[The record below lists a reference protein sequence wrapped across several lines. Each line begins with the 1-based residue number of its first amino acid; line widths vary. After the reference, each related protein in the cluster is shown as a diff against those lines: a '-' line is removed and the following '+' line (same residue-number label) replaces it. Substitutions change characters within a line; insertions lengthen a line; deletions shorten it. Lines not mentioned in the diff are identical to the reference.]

1 MMSNKRGSEDISG
14 EIEPQQSPN
23 SAPKRSK
30 LDFLAMIAE
39 MSEKS
44 DEEAKASEASVEESS
59 SNSDS
64 PFKTSAPPK
73 SSFAAWKLAKGK
85 GRKNGSKSPNRKDS
99 SGSEAEARPKG
110 KATGEAL
117 HNPLL
122 AVLAAAT
129 PLPVKDVSQT
139 ASVPP
144 KKKTS
149 KKVTSPKKA
158 GAAIKKESTSPKKA
172 NKKKGDASGKTNGSG
187 KSKSKKGDNSGLK
200 TSSFPE
206 KIMELL
212 LGGLAPNA
220 IYWLP
225 EGEAIAVDPD
235 NFKDSTIISKHFR
248 GNKLSSFVRSL
259 NRWGFRRIFYHSLPD
274 KTLAF
279 YHRLFQKQAPALVK
293 EMKMDGGE
301 KEPEL
306 PPGAM
311 AAVVTADGKLV
322 AKPTVQNPE
331 SPASTQPMVVPATK
345 AELPALA
352 QSNQSPGLATSGLSE
367 AAVLQAAIDAAN
379 KATSA
384 PAILPQEPV
393 LSAPVAA
400 VSEASLAQNLLDRS
414 ALERSALEQLAESQ
428 HALQLQQAMAAEQER
443 SDVALH
449 SLQAQQ
455 MVLQSLAEQQN
466 AAQAE
471 ELLMQSMLAEQ
482 QRSGL
487 ALHQRQSEQ
496 ALLQQMLAE
505 QEQAAL
511 MAALGGAGAG
521 VGGLSTE
528 ALLRERLLIQQ
539 LNAGAFAPAPSS
551 EVLALL
557 QQQLQTQQ
565 QVREPSYMEQLL
577 LLEQQQQQRHQ
588 EAALLAAH
596 GFHFG

>member
-1 MMSNKRGSEDISG
+1 
-14 EIEPQQSPN
+14 
-23 SAPKRSK
+23 
-30 LDFLAMIAE
+30 MIAE

-259 NRWGFRRIFYHSLPD
+259 NRWYVRVWLIVSCLYDSFVNCLCISIYPFLFCFVTGASAGSSTTHCPIRPWPSTTGFSRNR
-274 KTLAF
+274 
-279 YHRLFQKQAPALVK
+279 
-293 EMKMDGGE
+293 
-301 KEPEL
+301 
-306 PPGAM
+306 
-311 AAVVTADGKLV
+311 
-322 AKPTVQNPE
+322 
-331 SPASTQPMVVPATK
+331 
-345 AELPALA
+345 
-352 QSNQSPGLATSGLSE
+352 
-367 AAVLQAAIDAAN
+367 
-379 KATSA
+379 
-384 PAILPQEPV
+384 
-393 LSAPVAA
+393 
-400 VSEASLAQNLLDRS
+400 
-414 ALERSALEQLAESQ
+414 
-428 HALQLQQAMAAEQER
+428 
-443 SDVALH
+443 
-449 SLQAQQ
+449 
-455 MVLQSLAEQQN
+455 
-466 AAQAE
+466 
-471 ELLMQSMLAEQ
+471 
-482 QRSGL
+482 
-487 ALHQRQSEQ
+487 
-496 ALLQQMLAE
+496 
-505 QEQAAL
+505 
-511 MAALGGAGAG
+511 
-521 VGGLSTE
+521 
-528 ALLRERLLIQQ
+528 LLRL
-539 LNAGAFAPAPSS
+539 
-551 EVLALL
+551 
-557 QQQLQTQQ
+557 
-565 QVREPSYMEQLL
+565 
-577 LLEQQQQQRHQ
+577 
-588 EAALLAAH
+588 
-596 GFHFG
+596 